1 MYIYT
6 SRFSIS
12 HYFFIVYKTFL
23 RTISNCEYL
32 FLFLYPQF
40 SKYNYTNLIRSSG
53 GGLALRRDIP
63 SRDASSFS
71 VSSGSDVM
79 RDDWAFPLAVYGSSN
94 RGCKFSLTNVLS
106 VCDLMGIP

>member
-1 MYIYT
+1 MQCI
-6 SRFSIS
+6 
-12 HYFFIVYKTFL
+12 FIL
-23 RTISNCEYL
+23 RDSLSLTISLLCIKLSYEPYL
-32 FLFLYPQF
+32 TVSIYFCFCIHNFQNQ
-40 SKYNYTNLIRSSG
+40 NYTNLIRSSG

-94 RGCKFSLTNVLS
+94 RGCKF
-106 VCDLMGIP
+106 